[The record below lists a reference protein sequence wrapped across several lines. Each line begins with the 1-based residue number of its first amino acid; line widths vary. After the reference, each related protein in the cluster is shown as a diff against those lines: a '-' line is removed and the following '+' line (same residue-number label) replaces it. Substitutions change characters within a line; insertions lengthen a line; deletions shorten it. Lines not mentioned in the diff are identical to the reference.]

1 MVSAVPSDKRARQKA
16 GRQERLEQERQRA
29 KRNKQLRRGAIIA
42 VIVVVVVGL
51 IYYIQSS
58 NSSKKSST
66 TTTTHA
72 ATTTTSSSAT
82 AAAQATANAAA
93 VAAGCPASP
102 STQVNTLSWPS
113 APAMTIDT
121 SKNYVATVKTTAG
134 TFTIDLDAAK
144 TPQTVNNFVFLAEK
158 GYYHCVIFHRVIPGF
173 MDQTGDPTGT
183 GTGGA
188 SASSKGQPGYTIPDE
203 LPATANPQYP
213 LGSVAMAN
221 TGTANTGGSQF
232 FIVTG
237 PTGESLPPTYSL
249 FGQVPSTDMAV
260 PNLINSQGTPGS
272 GVPPKVTQRILSI
285 TITDS

>member
-16 GRQERLEQERQRA
+16 GRQERLEAERQRA

-42 VIVVVVVGL
+42 VVVIVVVGV
-51 IYYIQSS
+51 IYLVQSK
-58 NSSKKSST
+58 NSSKKTAASTSTST
-66 TTTTHA
+66 TV
-72 ATTTTSSSAT
+72 SSA
-82 AAAQATANAAA
+82 QQKANAAA

-121 SKNYVATVKTTAG
+121 SKSYVATVKTTAG
-134 TFTIDLDAAK
+134 TFTINLDAAK

-158 GYYHCVIFHRVIPGF
+158 GYFHCVIFHRVIPGF

-188 SASSKGQPGYTIPDE
+188 SSSSKGQPGYTIPDE
-203 LPATANPQYP
+203 LPATASPQYP
-213 LGSVAMAN
+213 IGAVAMAN
-221 TGTANTGGSQF
+221 TGAANTGGSQF

-237 PTGESLPPTYSL
+237 SQGEILPPTYSL
-249 FGQVPSTDMAV
+249 FGQVPTTDMAV

-272 GVPPKVTQRILSI
+272 GVPPKVTQRILSV
-285 TITDS
+285 TITSS